1 MFHIFQRKDPDSATF
16 TENLIAEN
24 YGDIYKYCYRLLK
37 DKILAEDITQD
48 VFLKFMGSM
57 ERYHE
62 YGKMKN
68 YLYVIAGN
76 AVRDYLKKAS
86 TVYETATDI
95 QEEAFRKKASSLR
108 GNQGNPAVS
117 YGTASHGV
125 KETDRLHDRIVVMEA
140 LDALEPEE
148 RELIILRYYQ
158 EMRLKDIAAVMEMP
172 VSTAR
177 YKLKQAEKILREKL
191 MG

>member
-48 VFLKFMGSM
+48 VFLKFMNSM

-95 QEEAFRKKASSLR
+95 QEEAFRKNASSLR

-125 KETDRLHDRIVVMEA
+125 KEIDGLLDRIVVMEA

>member
-1 MFHIFQRKDPDSATF
+1 
-16 TENLIAEN
+16 
-24 YGDIYKYCYRLLK
+24 
-37 DKILAEDITQD
+37 
-48 VFLKFMGSM
+48 
-57 ERYHE
+57 
-62 YGKMKN
+62 
-68 YLYVIAGN
+68 
-76 AVRDYLKKAS
+76 
-86 TVYETATDI
+86 
-95 QEEAFRKKASSLR
+95 
-108 GNQGNPAVS
+108 
-117 YGTASHGV
+117 
-125 KETDRLHDRIVVMEA
+125 MEA